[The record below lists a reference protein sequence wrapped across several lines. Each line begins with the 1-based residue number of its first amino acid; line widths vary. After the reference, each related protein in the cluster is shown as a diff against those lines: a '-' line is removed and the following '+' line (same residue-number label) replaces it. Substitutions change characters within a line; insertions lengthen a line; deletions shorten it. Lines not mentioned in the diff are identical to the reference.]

1 MIVGPVD
8 WILSAIAL
16 FRTGLYRLVDD
27 YRISLRVREAERT
40 SQFLRRRVRREHGDR
55 VRRRRR
61 VEGGVR
67 RCTVMLRRVDRED
80 GTTTDDHPRLLYLPS
95 PARGSDD
102 SITSS
107 SSHTTMTTT
116 RDDDDDRASDMRRRR
131 RHPPYLVDLP
141 YARRRRLREHLRR
154 TMVDL
159 SVALP
164 TAAAFVLV
172 PFVGYAFVFLG
183 MAFPRL
189 LLSRQFHTRNQ
200 RIDFGMEEYARRRG
214 WYEVL
219 SNGDFWGCCMRNV
232 PDLVLLRRGGEE
244 EEEEEEIIGEVED
257 QGDYCDT
264 TPPEFLGSLS
274 YLEMDTAGPVLGDRS
289 MRTLYDLIRRNVG
302 RRDGSSSS
310 DSSSFDDGGES
321 SSSAAIGN
329 LQPSH
334 LHHLALS
341 NNLASSLLL
350 PPALAPA
357 FLQICFPSAYLRRR
371 LTLLAE
377 DVIMDDAA
385 LIEEG
390 HLPRAGGGDGCV
402 IVGMTDEEV
411 FDACWLRGLP
421 LGRFAAIGGVGCD
434 GEEEAFAARRVLA
447 NHLRMMEAVMSAR
460 RCGPS
465 ITMTRRKG
473 TVSKDDEVKII
484 SECSLRPRGELVRDN
499 ALHLLILHLPAIRY
513 GLMRKNNSFV
523 A

>member
-1 MIVGPVD
+1 M
-8 WILSAIAL
+8 
-16 FRTGLYRLVDD
+16 
-27 YRISLRVREAERT
+27 REAERT
-40 SQFLRRRVRREHGDR
+40 SQFLRRGVRREHDDR
-55 VRRRRR
+55 VRRRGR
-61 VEGGVR
+61 VGGGVR
-67 RCTVMLRRVDRED
+67 RGAVTPPRRVDRED
-80 GTTTDDHPRLLYLPS
+80 GTTAVDNHPRLLHLPS
-95 PARGSDD
+95 PAGGSDG
-102 SITSS
+102 SIASS
-107 SSHTTMTTT
+107 SSRTTMTTT
-116 RDDDDDRASDMRRRR
+116 RDDDDDGDRANDMRRGRRR
-131 RHPPYLVDLP
+131 RHPPHLVDLP
-141 YARRRRLREHLRR
+141 HARRRRSREHLRR

-172 PFVGYAFVFLG
+172 PFVGYAFVLLG

-189 LLSRQFHTRNQ
+189 LLSRQFHTRDQ
-200 RIDFGMEEYARRRG
+200 RFDFGMEEYARRRG

-244 EEEEEEIIGEVED
+244 EEEEEGDIIGEEED
-257 QGDYCDT
+257 RGDYCDT
-264 TPPEFLGSLS
+264 TPHELFSGSLS

-310 DSSSFDDGGES
+310 DSSSLDDGGES

-329 LQPSH
+329 LQPPH

-357 FLQICFPSAYLRRR
+357 FLQICLPSAYLRRR
-371 LTLLAE
+371 LTSLAE

-390 HLPRAGGGDGCV
+390 HRDGCV
-402 IVGMTDEEV
+402 VVGMTDEEV

-447 NHLRMMEAVMSAR
+447 NHLRMMEAVISAR

-465 ITMTRRKG
+465 ITMTRRRG
-473 TVSKDDEVKII
+473 TVSKDDEDNIL

-499 ALHLLILHLPAIRY
+499 TLQLLILHLPAIRY
-513 GLMRKNNSFV
+513 GLMRKNKIF
-523 A
+523 AT